1 MHQTILHPQ
10 TIVHSQRVRP
20 MSFLIAQIASSTPLK
35 LPSIQYSAIGPELI
49 MICGGLIV
57 LLISSLVA
65 KHLSKTVS
73 VVLGVIVGLASL
85 VDSIY
90 LGFLST
96 SAGANK
102 AVLSGAIAIDK
113 FAIFFYALFS
123 VIAVMTILIGLD
135 QMNLNRGRTPEFV
148 TLILLSTSGAML
160 MAAAVDL
167 IVLFLGLEILSIAL
181 YILVAIES
189 NKPLGKESAIK
200 YFMLGGFASA
210 IFLYGVA
217 LVYGATGSTNIGQI
231 VTFLSGNLL
240 SSNGVLFAG
249 IALMLVGLGFKIS
262 AAPFHFW
269 TPDVYQGAPSPV
281 TGFMAAT
288 AKAAGFAGLFRVFY
302 SGLLNYRSDWIPA
315 VGALAVVTLLVG
327 AVLAV
332 VQTDVK
338 RTLAYSSI
346 NQAGFILLGLYAATS
361 KGMGASL
368 YYLAIYSVIIVGAFA
383 TVGAIQRELG
393 KEQIVM
399 SDLRGL
405 YRRSPFLAFAFAVL
419 MFAQAG
425 APLTTGFLAKFN
437 VVLSIVDSGHYPVA
451 LVAMI
456 SAAIAVFFYLRLA
469 ILAYRPAEDDMS
481 EIPSEGG
488 LAGEMVLGGGD
499 SALLVDTVTKS
510 STRVYVSTWVIG
522 FSLVV
527 TVVLG
532 IIASPLMDLANKA
545 LPFF

>member
-1 MHQTILHPQ
+1 MHQAILHPQ
-10 TIVHSQRVRP
+10 TTAHSQRVRS
-20 MSFLIAQIASSTPLK
+20 MSFLIAQVASSTPLK

-65 KHLSKTVS
+65 KHLSKAVS
-73 VVLGVIVGLASL
+73 VTLGVIVGLASL

-90 LGFLST
+90 LGFHST

-123 VIAVMTILIGLD
+123 IVAVMTILVGLD

-181 YILVAIES
+181 YVLVAIES
-189 NKPLGKESAIK
+189 NQPLGKESAIK

-210 IFLYGVA
+210 IFLYGIA
-217 LVYGATGSTNIGQI
+217 LVYGATGSTNLGQI
-231 VTFLSGNLL
+231 VTFLSNNLL
-240 SSNGVLFAG
+240 RSNGVLFAG
-249 IALMLVGLGFKIS
+249 MALMLVGLGFKIS

-281 TGFMAAT
+281 TGYMAAT
-288 AKAAGFAGLFRVFY
+288 AKAAGFAGLLRVFY
-302 SGLLNYRSDWIPA
+302 SGFLNYRSDWIPA

-361 KGMGASL
+361 KGLGASL

-383 TVGAIQRELG
+383 TIGAIQRELG

-399 SDLRGL
+399 NDLRGL

-469 ILAYRPAEDDMS
+469 ILVYRPAGDEISDATSDS
-481 EIPSEGG
+481 ELVGAMI
-488 LAGEMVLGGGD
+488 GGGG
-499 SALLVDTVTKS
+499 SALAVDTTTKTS
-510 STRVYVSTWVIG
+510 AKVYVSTWVIG
-522 FSLVV
+522 FSLVA

-532 IIASPLMDLANKA
+532 IVASPLIDLANRA